1 MLLVLS
7 KLLVVSKMGSLAQK
21 NQGKNISDAIP
32 ETSHIPEYAREYKR
46 EWQYIRGINK
56 TCSIFLHK
64 LDKIDFTGGYNEEV
78 FLSPLAERLMLD
90 FSIFCTAQ
98 KSGKFK
104 DISKSCFKNSDFY
117 GILDLYSELYNVVV
131 YLNESDIFKDFF
143 ESFILFHYNINLNNA
158 EFIPEDLI
166 ESDEEGDDIL
176 VYHGKNKNDGSH
188 LFDNNI
194 SYFLKSNNSDNDRD
208 SDSDSDS

>member
-1 MLLVLS
+1 MSTKAAVGFQ
-7 KLLVVSKMGSLAQK
+7 GSQPSI
-21 NQGKNISDAIP
+21 KNISDAIP
-32 ETSHIPEYAREYKR
+32 ETSHIPEYAREYKK

-56 TCSIFLHK
+56 SCSIFLHK

-78 FLSPLAERLMLD
+78 FLTPLAESLMLD
-90 FSIFCTAQ
+90 FSIFCKAQ

-117 GILDLYSELYNVVV
+117 GILDLYSKLYNVVV

-143 ESFILFHYNINLNNA
+143 ESFILFFYNIHLNNA

-166 ESDEEGDDIL
+166 EADEIVKDEEGDDLL
-176 VYHGKNKNDGSH
+176 VYHGKNKNDGCH
-188 LFDNNI
+188 LFYNNI
-194 SYFLKSNNSDNDRD
+194 PYFLKSNNSDTESD
-208 SDSDSDS
+208 SDSDSD